1 MEYKNHTKEEVAAI
15 AAECYRQITAL
26 TPMTVFFSWGVSKVR
41 YTEYNGMASLVLTV
55 NGFLHQGLVVVAL
68 DEGSD
73 TYIVYCLDD
82 NLNEVAKEEDV
93 YFDQLGNII
102 DRMVERDPK
111 FYGKS
116 NTNN

>member
-1 MEYKNHTKEEVAAI
+1 MEFKNHTKQEVAAI

-41 YTEYNGMASLVLTV
+41 YMEYKGMASLVMNV
-55 NGFLHQGLVVVAL
+55 QGFLHKGLVVVAL

-82 NLNEVAKEEDV
+82 KLNEVNAQEDV
-93 YFDQLGNII
+93 YFDQLGDVI
-102 DRMVERDPK
+102 DRMVERDQK
-111 FYGKS
+111 FYGKKI
-116 NTNN
+116 